1 MERLTDAQSETL
13 RRFVEHMGPRADTL
27 GIVLSGS
34 LVRGWGSERSDVDVI
49 VVETDD
55 AIARRSAAN
64 ETSIYH
70 REFAAYDDGAVD
82 AKYVERA
89 YLDAAAADGI
99 EATRNAFVN
108 ARVVFDRGGDLAA
121 LVERIGTFPEA
132 GVDDRIARFGAQL
145 ETCRWFI
152 GEADKRSNR
161 YLQNWV
167 ATRAVLFACRMILA
181 HNRVIFP
188 FHKWM
193 LQATSECPDKPDGLL
208 DAIDAALREPGCPSV
223 HALCDLVQQHRAWPE
238 YPGGWA
244 EGFLRDTERMWMRHE
259 PQIEDV

>member
-1 MERLTDAQSETL
+1 MERLSPAQSETL
-13 RRFVEHMGPRADTL
+13 RRYTEHAAHRPETL
-27 GIVLSGS
+27 GVVLSGS

-49 VVETDD
+49 VLETEGS
-55 AIARRSAAN
+55 IARRRAAC

-70 REFAAYDDGAVD
+70 RAFAAYDDGAVD
-82 AKYVERA
+82 AKYVDRA
-89 YLDAAAADGI
+89 YLDAAAEKGS

-108 ARVVFDRGGDLAA
+108 ARVVFSRDDALAA

-132 GVDDRIARFGAQL
+132 GVGDRLARFGAQL

-193 LQATSECPDKPDGLL
+193 LQATSECPDKPAGLL
-208 DAIDAALREPGCPSV
+208 DAIDAALREPGVPTV
-223 HALCDLVQQHRAWPE
+223 HTLCDLVQQHRDWPE